1 MKIKSLIL
9 PELAT
14 DFKSYFEWSD
24 ASRPIEL
31 DVYKFK
37 PFVSCHPPN
46 KIEICLNSNLSF
58 QTGKQYLF

>member
-1 MKIKSLIL
+1 MPKFAR
-9 PELAT
+9 EGV
-14 DFKSYFEWSD
+14 KSYFEYSD
-24 ASRPIEL
+24 ASHPIEL